1 MLDQSSGSEETPSQR
16 TALGLSAARGG
27 SRALMFGAVAQL
39 VAMASLASTAPQL
52 WREGGVLFRVS
63 LCVPALGAL
72 AAIAVLWPRLRGRL
86 VSVMEQSPSAEHSQ
100 IVVRLI
106 FSAIIACWAYGAA
119 WIEPAGAMVP
129 LATAVNCV
137 FPLPFGFLFDVL
149 RNPSDRGIRRHLGI
163 ALDGVAPSVCLAT
176 GGAIAALWW
185 PTYLWTIFGQG
196 MRFGLR
202 TLVEATTVNILGFAV
217 VLAVSPYWQE
227 RAHFAASIF
236 LALVALPAYAGI
248 LVSRLQAALASADA
262 ANRAKGRFLA
272 VMSHELR
279 SPLNAI
285 IGFSEMIR
293 DEVAG
298 PLGAV
303 RYKEWSA
310 DINTAGKHL
319 LTLITDLLDFSKLE
333 VDRLELDVDMVDLG
347 ELAASCLK
355 FVAPRA
361 EKYGIALTLDV
372 QPSTGVFLHGDAL
385 RLRQIV
391 INLLSNAV
399 KFSDP
404 GGAVRM
410 LVEDR
415 GRDGFMVSV
424 SDSGVGMRPEDIP
437 RALEPYGQ
445 VDASRKRRQEGTGL
459 GLPLAKALAEKH
471 GGSLEIDSAIG
482 QGTTV
487 RICLPAARRCA
498 IAAPTNSDVAARADS
513 D

>member
-1 MLDQSSGSEETPSQR
+1 MMTQPAAETAPQRAPLGFSSVR
-16 TALGLSAARGG
+16 DVK
-27 SRALMFGAVAQL
+27 RALTAASIAHLGTVAL
-39 VAMASLASTAPQL
+39 LASTAPEL
-52 WREGGVLFRVS
+52 WRAGGALFRLSLLLPALDTVAAFAVLRSPLRVRFVS
-63 LCVPALGAL
+63 L
-72 AAIAVLWPRLRGRL
+72 
-86 VSVMEQSPSAEHSQ
+86 MERTPSAEHSQ
-100 IVVRLI
+100 MVVRALL
-106 FSAIIACWAYGAA
+106 SAFMGAWIYVA
-119 WIEPAGAMVP
+119 ALIEPANAIVP
-129 LATAVNCV
+129 LATATNCL
-137 FPLPFGFLFDVL
+137 FPLPFAFLFDLL
-149 RNPSDRGIRRHLGI
+149 RNPSYCQARRHLGI
-163 ALDGVAPSVCLAT
+163 VLDSIAPSVGLAI
-176 GGAIAALWW
+176 GGAITALWW
-185 PTYLWTIFGQG
+185 PSYLWTIFGQG
-196 MRFGLR
+196 MRFGVPA
-202 TLVEATTVNILGFAV
+202 LVEATAANSLGFAA
-217 VLAVSPYWQE
+217 VLAVSPFWQG
-227 RAHFAASIF
+227 RALFAASIF
-236 LALVALPAYAGI
+236 LALAALPAYAGI
-248 LVSRLQAALASADA
+248 LVSRLHAALASADA

-272 VMSHELR
+272 MMSHELR

-303 RYKEWSA
+303 RYKGWSA

-333 VDRLELDVDMVDLG
+333 ADRLELDVDVVDLG

-361 EKYGIALTLDV
+361 EKHGIALTLDV
-372 QPSTGVFLHGDAL
+372 QPNTGVFLQGDAL

-415 GRDGFMVSV
+415 ARDGFMLSV
-424 SDSGVGMRPEDIP
+424 SDSGIGMRPEDIP
-437 RALEPYGQ
+437 KALEPYGQ
-445 VDASRKRRQEGTGL
+445 VDASSKRSQEGTGL

-471 GGSLEIDSAIG
+471 GGVLEIDSAIG
-482 QGTTV
+482 KGTTV
-487 RICLPAARRCA
+487 RICLPAARRVT
-498 IAAPTNSDVAARADS
+498 APTRSDVAARTDS

>member
-1 MLDQSSGSEETPSQR
+1 
-16 TALGLSAARGG
+16 
-27 SRALMFGAVAQL
+27 
-39 VAMASLASTAPQL
+39 MAFLASTAPDL
-52 WREGGVLFRVS
+52 WRAGGVVFRVS
-63 LCVPALGAL
+63 LLLPALGAL
-72 AAIAVLWPRLRGRL
+72 AAIAVVWPRLRERL
-86 VSVMEQSPSAEHSQ
+86 ISVMERNPSAEHSQ

-119 WIEPAGAMVP
+119 WIEPADAIVP
-129 LATAVNCV
+129 VATAVNCV

-149 RNPSDRGIRRHLGI
+149 RNPSHRGIRRHLGI
-163 ALDGVAPSVCLAT
+163 ALDGIAPSVCLAT

-196 MRFGLR
+196 MRFGLG
-202 TLVEATTVNILGFAV
+202 TLVEATAVNIFAFAV
-217 VLAVSPYWQE
+217 VLAVSPYWQA
-227 RAHFAASIF
+227 RTLFAASIF
-236 LALVALPAYAGI
+236 LALIALPTYAGI
-248 LVSRLQAALASADA
+248 LVSQLQAALASADA
-262 ANRAKGRFLA
+262 ANRGKSRFLA

-285 IGFSEMIR
+285 IGFSEMIH
-293 DEVAG
+293 DEVVG

-319 LTLITDLLDFSKLE
+319 LTLITELLDFSKLE
-333 VDRLELDVDMVDLG
+333 ADRFELTEEVVDLG

-372 QPSTGVFLHGDAL
+372 EPSTGVFLLGDAL

-399 KFSDP
+399 KFSEP
-404 GGAVRM
+404 GGAVRT

-415 GRDGFMVSV
+415 GREGLMLSV

-437 RALEPYGQ
+437 KALEPYGQ
-445 VDASRKRRQEGTGL
+445 VDASNTRRQEGTGL

-471 GGSLEIDSAIG
+471 GGLLEIDSAVG
-482 QGTTV
+482 KGTTV
-487 RICLPAARRCA
+487 RVRLPATRRLVSSP
-498 IAAPTNSDVAARADS
+498 PTAGVVPAEDI
-513 D
+513 

>member
-1 MLDQSSGSEETPSQR
+1 
-16 TALGLSAARGG
+16 LGLAIGG
-27 SRALMFGAVAQL
+27 
-39 VAMASLASTAPQL
+39 T
-52 WREGGVLFRVS
+52 
-63 LCVPALGAL
+63 
-72 AAIAVLWPRLRGRL
+72 I
-86 VSVMEQSPSAEHSQ
+86 
-100 IVVRLI
+100 
-106 FSAIIACWAYGAA
+106 
-119 WIEPAGAMVP
+119 
-129 LATAVNCV
+129 T
-137 FPLPFGFLFDVL
+137 
-149 RNPSDRGIRRHLGI
+149 
-163 ALDGVAPSVCLAT
+163 
-176 GGAIAALWW
+176 ALWW
-185 PTYLWTIFGQG
+185 PSYLWTIFGQS
-196 MRFGLR
+196 MRFGVPA
-202 TLVEATTVNILGFAV
+202 LVEATVANSLGFAV
-217 VLAVSPYWQE
+217 VLAVSPFWQE
-227 RAHFAASIF
+227 RWLFAASIF
-236 LALVALPAYAGI
+236 LALAALPAYAGI

-333 VDRLELDVDMVDLG
+333 ADRFELDVDVVDLG
-347 ELAASCLK
+347 DLAASCLK

-415 GRDGFMVSV
+415 GREGFILSV

-437 RALEPYGQ
+437 KALEPYGQ
-445 VDASRKRRQEGTGL
+445 VGASSKRKQEGTGL

-471 GGSLEIDSAIG
+471 GGVLEIDSAIG
-482 QGTTV
+482 KGTTV
-487 RICLPAARRCA
+487 RIHLPAARRCA
-498 IAAPTNSDVAARADS
+498 VTAPTKSDVAARTDS
-513 D
+513 A

>member
-1 MLDQSSGSEETPSQR
+1 MMDQSTGSGEAPSQR
-16 TALGLSAARGG
+16 IALGLSAARGG
-27 SRALMFGAVAQL
+27 SGALMLGAVAQL
-39 VAMASLASTAPQL
+39 VAMAFLASTAPDL
-52 WREGGVLFRVS
+52 WKEGGALFRIS
-63 LCVPALGAL
+63 LCIPALGGL
-72 AAIAVLWPRLRGRL
+72 AAIAVLWPRLRERL
-86 VSVMEQSPSAEHSQ
+86 VSVMEQNPSAEHSQ

-119 WIEPAGAMVP
+119 WIEPAGAIVP
-129 LATAVNCV
+129 VATAVNCV

-149 RNPSDRGIRRHLGI
+149 RNPSGRGIRRHLGI

-185 PTYLWTIFGQG
+185 PAYLWTIFGQG

-202 TLVEATTVNILGFAV
+202 TLVEATAVNILGFAI

-227 RAHFAASIF
+227 RTLFAASIF

-248 LVSRLQAALASADA
+248 LVSKLQAALASADA

-272 VMSHELR
+272 MMSHELR

-285 IGFSEMIR
+285 IGFSEMIH

-319 LTLITDLLDFSKLE
+319 LTLITDLLDFSKLAA
-333 VDRLELDVDMVDLG
+333 DRLELNVDVVDLG
-347 ELAASCLK
+347 DLAASCLK

-372 QPSTGVFLHGDAL
+372 QPSTGAFLHGDEL

-404 GGAVRM
+404 GGAVRI

-415 GRDGFMVSV
+415 GREGFVLSV

-437 RALEPYGQ
+437 KALEPYGQ
-445 VDASRKRRQEGTGL
+445 VGASNKRKQEGTGL

-471 GGSLEIDSAIG
+471 GGVLEIDSAIG

-487 RICLPAARRCA
+487 RICLPAARRCVVSPPPTSD
-498 IAAPTNSDVAARADS
+498 IAAKADS
-513 D
+513 A